1 MKSTGRNPFQV
12 FRDQW
17 AIMSLY
23 ERFEQVVAL
32 VLSAVIAVIIVV
44 SLFQLIAIV
53 FTLLVL
59 DAFNPLDHKV
69 FQSVFGMIMTLLI
82 AMEFKHSIVRV
93 ALRRDSIIQVKTV
106 ILIGLIALARKFVI
120 LDPEASPAKIAALA
134 GATLALVRPTGCC
147 ASAATAPPRPL
158 SMTRHH
164 PSDPRTA
171 LLQHRW
177 LNRLQTGLLV
187 LTLVGIAAAAGR
199 LPFGEGGLWLALFA
213 VAGALLL
220 EPVAASA
227 LSLRL
232 YRVRALHPQE
242 AHEMWALLREL
253 PARAGLPATP
263 VPHYVPSAV
272 VNAFATGSKQEA
284 SIALTDGLL
293 RSLSPRELA
302 GVLAHEIAH
311 ITNEDL
317 RVMRLADSVS
327 RLTSLLALMGQI
339 AILLNLPA
347 LLVGAAEVYW
357 PGLLLLAAS
366 PQLALLAQLGLSRVR
381 EFDADRLAAELTG
394 DPQGLASALAII
406 ERVSRSWRAWLW
418 PGWGNP
424 KPSWLRTHPA
434 TQERISRLLTLAPRP
449 ASALPFHEIHFL
461 PESAVTLRPPRW
473 RPSGLWR

>member
-1 MKSTGRNPFQV
+1 
-12 FRDQW
+12 
-17 AIMSLY
+17 
-23 ERFEQVVAL
+23 
-32 VLSAVIAVIIVV
+32 
-44 SLFQLIAIV
+44 
-53 FTLLVL
+53 
-59 DAFNPLDHKV
+59 
-69 FQSVFGMIMTLLI
+69 
-82 AMEFKHSIVRV
+82 
-93 ALRRDSIIQVKTV
+93 
-106 ILIGLIALARKFVI
+106 
-120 LDPEASPAKIAALA
+120 
-134 GATLALVRPTGCC
+134 
-147 ASAATAPPRPL
+147 
-158 SMTRHH
+158 MTRHH
-164 PSDPRTA
+164 SSDPRTA

-199 LPFGEGGLWLALFA
+199 LPFGESGLWLALFA
-213 VAGALLL
+213 VAGTLLL

-253 PARAGLPATP
+253 PATP

-293 RSLSPRELA
+293 RRLSPRELA

-317 RVMRLADSVS
+317 RVMGLADSVS
-327 RLTSLLALMGQI
+327 RLTSLLALMGQV

-394 DPQGLASALAII
+394 DPQGLASALAKI

-424 KPSWLRTHPA
+424 EPSCLRTHPA
-434 TQERISRLLTLAPRP
+434 TQERISRLLTLAPGP
-449 ASALPFHEIHFL
+449 ASALPLHAPHFL
-461 PESAVTLRPPRW
+461 PESAVTPRPPRW
-473 RPSGLWR
+473 RPSGLRR

>member
-1 MKSTGRNPFQV
+1 
-12 FRDQW
+12 
-17 AIMSLY
+17 
-23 ERFEQVVAL
+23 
-32 VLSAVIAVIIVV
+32 
-44 SLFQLIAIV
+44 
-53 FTLLVL
+53 
-59 DAFNPLDHKV
+59 
-69 FQSVFGMIMTLLI
+69 
-82 AMEFKHSIVRV
+82 
-93 ALRRDSIIQVKTV
+93 
-106 ILIGLIALARKFVI
+106 
-120 LDPEASPAKIAALA
+120 
-134 GATLALVRPTGCC
+134 
-147 ASAATAPPRPL
+147 
-158 SMTRHH
+158 MTRHH
-164 PSDPRTA
+164 PSDPRMA

-199 LPFGEGGLWLALFA
+199 LPFGECCLWLALFA

-317 RVMRLADSVS
+317 RVMRLRIPSVAS
-327 RLTSLLALMGQI
+327 RACWPSWDKSRSCSTCPRCWLARRRSIG
-339 AILLNLPA
+339 
-347 LLVGAAEVYW
+347 LVYCYW
-357 PGLLLLAAS
+357 PH
-366 PQLALLAQLGLSRVR
+366 R
-381 EFDADRLAAELTG
+381 
-394 DPQGLASALAII
+394 
-406 ERVSRSWRAWLW
+406 
-418 PGWGNP
+418 
-424 KPSWLRTHPA
+424 PSWPCSHSSACLACVSSTLTA
-434 TQERISRLLTLAPRP
+434 SRRN
-449 ASALPFHEIHFL
+449 
-461 PESAVTLRPPRW
+461 
-473 RPSGLWR
+473 

>member
-1 MKSTGRNPFQV
+1 MKSTRLNPFQV

-17 AIMSLY
+17 AIMSFY

-44 SLFQLIAIV
+44 SLFQLISIV

-134 GATLALVRPTGCC
+134 GATLALGATYCC
-147 ASAATAPPRPL
+147 ASATTAPPRHL

-164 PSDPRTA
+164 PSDPRAA

-293 RSLSPRELA
+293 RSLSSRELA

-311 ITNEDL
+311 IANEDL
-317 RVMRLADSVS
+317 RVMGLADSVS

-339 AILLNLPA
+339 AILLSLPA

-394 DPQGLASALAII
+394 DPQGLASALAKI

-424 KPSWLRTHPA
+424 EPFWLRTHPA
-434 TQERISRLLTLAPRP
+434 TQERISRLLTLARGP
-449 ASALPFHEIHFL
+449 ASALPLHAPISCRNPL
-461 PESAVTLRPPRW
+461 
-473 RPSGLWR
+473 

>member
-1 MKSTGRNPFQV
+1 
-12 FRDQW
+12 
-17 AIMSLY
+17 
-23 ERFEQVVAL
+23 
-32 VLSAVIAVIIVV
+32 
-44 SLFQLIAIV
+44 
-53 FTLLVL
+53 
-59 DAFNPLDHKV
+59 
-69 FQSVFGMIMTLLI
+69 
-82 AMEFKHSIVRV
+82 
-93 ALRRDSIIQVKTV
+93 
-106 ILIGLIALARKFVI
+106 
-120 LDPEASPAKIAALA
+120 
-134 GATLALVRPTGCC
+134 
-147 ASAATAPPRPL
+147 
-158 SMTRHH
+158 MTRHH

-199 LPFGEGGLWLALFA
+199 LPFGEGCLWLALFA

-220 EPVAASA
+220 DPVAASA

-232 YRVRALHPQE
+232 YRVRALHPQQ
-242 AHEMWALLREL
+242 AHEMWALLRE
-253 PARAGLPATP
+253 LPATP

-302 GVLAHEIAH
+302 GVLAHEVAH

-317 RVMRLADSVS
+317 RIMGLADSVS
-327 RLTSLLALMGQI
+327 RLTCLLALMGQI
-339 AILLNLPA
+339 AILLSLPA

-394 DPQGLASALAII
+394 DPQGLASALAKI

-424 KPSWLRTHPA
+424 EPSCLRTRPA
-434 TQERISRLLTLAPRP
+434 TQERIARLLTLALGP
-449 ASALPFHEIHFL
+449 ASALPLRAPHFL
-461 PESAVTLRPPRW
+461 PESALATRPPRW

>member
-1 MKSTGRNPFQV
+1 
-12 FRDQW
+12 
-17 AIMSLY
+17 
-23 ERFEQVVAL
+23 
-32 VLSAVIAVIIVV
+32 
-44 SLFQLIAIV
+44 
-53 FTLLVL
+53 
-59 DAFNPLDHKV
+59 
-69 FQSVFGMIMTLLI
+69 
-82 AMEFKHSIVRV
+82 
-93 ALRRDSIIQVKTV
+93 
-106 ILIGLIALARKFVI
+106 
-120 LDPEASPAKIAALA
+120 
-134 GATLALVRPTGCC
+134 
-147 ASAATAPPRPL
+147 
-158 SMTRHH
+158 MTRHH

-199 LPFGEGGLWLALFA
+199 LPFGEGCLWLALFA

-220 EPVAASA
+220 DPVAASA

-232 YRVRALHPQE
+232 YRVRALHPQQ
-242 AHEMWALLREL
+242 AHEMWALLRE
-253 PARAGLPATP
+253 LPATP

-302 GVLAHEIAH
+302 GVFAHEVAH
-311 ITNEDL
+311 IANEDL
-317 RVMRLADSVS
+317 RVMGLADSVS
-327 RLTSLLALMGQI
+327 RLTCLLALMGQI
-339 AILLNLPA
+339 AILLSLPA

-394 DPQGLASALAII
+394 DPQGLASALAKI

-424 KPSWLRTHPA
+424 EPSCLRTRPA
-434 TQERISRLLTLAPRP
+434 TQERIARLLTLAPWP
-449 ASALPFHEIHFL
+449 ASALPLRAPHFL
-461 PESAVTLRPPRW
+461 PESALATRPPRW